1 LPGVLLTAIFK
12 LALAP
17 AVPVSRAQNIFG
29 AARIAQT
36 LSGFAQEF
44 SAGWLVPTVPLVAL
58 ALGLGLRS
66 DRPKDLMLA
75 VAAPLLMLGGY
86 FGIFL
91 VRSQDLSWQ
100 LGTALSRLFVQVWP
114 LILIAV
120 FTGLRR
126 LDSFITD
133 AAPSKSHKKAGR

>member
-1 LPGVLLTAIFK
+1 
-12 LALAP
+12 
-17 AVPVSRAQNIFG
+17 
-29 AARIAQT
+29 
-36 LSGFAQEF
+36 
-44 SAGWLVPTVPLVAL
+44 
-58 ALGLGLRS
+58 
-66 DRPKDLMLA
+66 
-75 VAAPLLMLGGY
+75 
-86 FGIFL
+86 
-91 VRSQDLSWQ
+91 LSWQ